1 MIAGKPRKSGG
12 FTLIELL
19 VTIAVAAI
27 MATIAVPGFQ
37 NMMASNR
44 LASDHNEILAGL
56 NLARSEAIK
65 RRQEV
70 DFEITTGPPWG
81 YEITLGSDSDSDPL
95 RVRSGSRGDLSF
107 EGGSSVTFN
116 SLGRAPACSS
126 GCVLKIT
133 HSAGSREININSFG
147 RIGRG

>member
-1 MIAGKPRKSGG
+1 MMRVRG

-19 VTIAVAAI
+19 VTIAVMSI
-27 MATIAVPGFQ
+27 IATIAVPGFQ
-37 NMMASNR
+37 NMMAGNR

-65 RRQEV
+65 RRQDIEFEV
-70 DFEITTGPPWG
+70 TNASPWAFEISSGDDT
-81 YEITLGSDSDSDPL
+81 L
-95 RVRSGSRGDLSF
+95 RVRSGSRGGLSF
-107 EGGSSVTFN
+107 GTGSSVTFN

-126 GCVLKIT
+126 GCVLTIT

>member
-1 MIAGKPRKSGG
+1 MAVGDDVKSRG

-19 VTIAVAAI
+19 VTIAVMAI
-27 MATIAVPGFQ
+27 VATIAVPGFQ

-70 DFEITTGPPWG
+70 DFEITSGPPWG
-81 YEITLGSDSDSDPL
+81 YEITLDSDPL
-95 RVRSGSRGDLSF
+95 RVRNGS
-107 EGGSSVTFN
+107 GGSLSLSGGALITFN
-116 SLGRAPACSS
+116 SLGRAPDCSS
-126 GCVLKIT
+126 GCQLTIT
-133 HSAGSREININSFG
+133 HASESRTININSFG